1 MFKIKFEKRAEDF
14 FNKLDNSSKIIVGKK
29 IEKLKQNP
37 ELGKPL
43 TANLAGLWSLR
54 IEKYRAIYQIKKEE
68 LIIFIL
74 KLGHRKGVYE
84 S

>member
-1 MFKIKFEKRAEDF
+1 MFKIKFEKNAENF

-43 TANLAGLWSLR
+43 TANLSGFWSLR
-54 IEKYRAIYQIKKEE
+54 IEKYRAIYQIKKDK

-74 KLGHRKGVYE
+74 KLGHRKDIYKN
-84 S
+84 